1 MLAVALAIAGTILWA
16 CGSARPRFVPTAKVD
31 RAVFWTGLALIAGA
45 FVLGGM

>member
-1 MLAVALAIAGTILWA
+1 MTAVVLAVLGTILWA
-16 CGSARPRFVPTAKVD
+16 CGDARKTKVD